1 MVSVR
6 REGGYTILRSGDQ
19 AVLIALD
26 HGPLG
31 FGALAAHGH
40 ADALSIQA
48 FRNGKKILTDPGT
61 WNYHLCANLRDL
73 FRAETWHSTV
83 YVTGQPQS
91 EMLGPF
97 LWGRRAQTRLLDVQ
111 EDEGGVTVRAQ
122 TKYGAIRHTR
132 TLRFDKMRT
141 LTVEDAVEGAQA
153 AERSGR
159 IFRLRPTYAFGST
172 ESMHGGKRGRCRNA
186 HGGRRRR
193 QEAEYAYS
201 GAYNHREKAARVTCR
216 AEAKTEIQF

>member
-1 MVSVR
+1 MNDIHVVLQLMGCVLDERYIDEPPCETIRWLAAEEAQKKNVEKTRYCSPLVSVR

-111 EDEGGVTVRAQ
+111 EDESGVTVRAQ
-122 TKYGAIRHTR
+122 TEYGADSTHAHAAIR
-132 TLRFDKMRT
+132 
-141 LTVEDAVEGAQA
+141 Q
-153 AERSGR
+153 
-159 IFRLRPTYAFGST
+159 
-172 ESMHGGKRGRCRNA
+172 NA
-186 HGGRRRR
+186 HPDGRRR
-193 QEAEYAYS
+193 
-201 GAYNHREKAARVTCR
+201 G
-216 AEAKTEIQF
+216 